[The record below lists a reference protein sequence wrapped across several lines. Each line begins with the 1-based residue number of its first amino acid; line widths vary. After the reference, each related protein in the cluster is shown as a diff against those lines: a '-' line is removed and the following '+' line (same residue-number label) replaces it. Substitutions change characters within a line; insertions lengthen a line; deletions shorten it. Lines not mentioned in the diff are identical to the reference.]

1 MTQPLYHVDF
11 SVLLGLRWWFVLRLS
26 KWNQIFPHKPHTV
39 VNSGLNLQYSR
50 AVTFQEWL
58 LFILHNKLGIL
69 KYAEKHSVPVQ
80 LSELLQQHISTNLDQ
95 SLVYEPSV
103 LFLTQRELFIFS
115 LFIVFF
121 FFSLSSFTARFYMT
135 WIWFRSAFLFQVWV
149 EHTADFLLAFLLLL
163 VLNIPLL

>member
-95 SLVYEPSV
+95 SLLYEPSV

-121 FFSLSSFTARFYMT
+121 FFLCP
-135 WIWFRSAFLFQVWV
+135 
-149 EHTADFLLAFLLLL
+149 LLLL
-163 VLNIPLL
+163 GFIWHGFDLGLDFYSRFESSTQLTFF